1 MVWSGALPPCLWG
14 AAGHAGVWDG
24 SISYCSLFQGWISD
38 WPIRIQELIHP
49 SNTQT
54 EGCLVPFHWG
64 CPHKPANSV
73 TVQEQERRALLWI
86 TYCSQTILSLRP
98 VDTNEKR
105 PLSVISLVCCW
116 LEAVI
121 ISTTCHLVVNLG
133 RVLGFDL
140 YWNECWNSPGTT
152 LNVVWPE
159 LRANI
164 VQFCPFIVK

>member
-1 MVWSGALPPCLWG
+1 MSLSPPHVTAAFDSTLHTLTRPRMVWSGALPPCLWG

-73 TVQEQERRALLWI
+73 TVQEQERI
-86 TYCSQTILSLRP
+86 TYRSQTILSLRP
-98 VDTNEKR
+98 VDTNEKL
-105 PLSVISLVCCW
+105 PLSVISLICSLLLAWGCDN
-116 LEAVI
+116 LY
-121 ISTTCHLVVNLG
+121 HL
-133 RVLGFDL
+133 
-140 YWNECWNSPGTT
+140 
-152 LNVVWPE
+152 
-159 LRANI
+159 
-164 VQFCPFIVK
+164 PFRGQLW